1 MAVYT
6 DPFGDSGLSGDHI
19 QRPGVIQERTSED
32 PLTKL
37 YHKAREQGMSKAEAR
52 AAAFGAMRGVQPK
65 PREQRQQS
73 DYPPG
78 W

>member
-1 MAVYT
+1 MPIY
-6 DPFGDSGLSGDHI
+6 PFDDNGLSGDYLP
-19 QRPGVIQERTSED
+19 REEDYQERTSKD

-37 YHKAREQGMSKAEAR
+37 YHKAREQGMSKPEAR
-52 AAAFGAMRGVQPK
+52 AAAFAAMRGVQPK
-65 PREQRQQS
+65 PQQQQS